1 MAPKQTITMDFWF
14 IQAQVSSSNSHIT
27 QKQAVYDKK
36 LERKINFV
44 LFIDMFQV
52 KKHTNRLQNTFKIIS
67 CRLPERHADRD
78 LQNRSTFGRLIGSFF
93 LNMNLCSF
101 FRIFFLF
108 SLLVQGWNITFQNIL
123 LLNLIQFPD
132 ICISRF
138 MYVFCHFRTENLASE
153 MPDKSLCFRW
163 SVK

>member
-1 MAPKQTITMDFWF
+1 MAPKQTITMDLWF

-78 LQNRSTFGRLIGSFF
+78 LQNRSTFGMGY
-93 LNMNLCSF
+93 N
-101 FRIFFLF
+101 
-108 SLLVQGWNITFQNIL
+108 
-123 LLNLIQFPD
+123 
-132 ICISRF
+132 
-138 MYVFCHFRTENLASE
+138 FRTGDVQTMAFITPAPKLVEFSCALSKRNLDHLLSVIFSIQYQQSWDSQCLK
-153 MPDKSLCFRW
+153 MYKSN
-163 SVK
+163 